1 MNENIILI
9 GAGLGQMQTNCYIAG
24 NRQTKE
30 ALVFDPGDEGY
41 RVMEMLE
48 KEGLELTAVLLT
60 HGHFDHVMALPYLQE
75 QKPGLPVY
83 LHEDEEDVLREPS
96 LNLTSMFGEPVSM
109 DADHLVKDG
118 QILDLFRHGDTLY
131 SCARTYKRRS
141 LLLFQ
146 RTGVADCGRYSVS
159 PEHRADRFSYRRYR
173 CTAVRHPGKTIR
185 SAG

>member
-60 HGHFDHVMALPYLQE
+60 HGHFDHVMALLRLQ
-75 QKPGLPVY
+75 
-83 LHEDEEDVLREPS
+83 
-96 LNLTSMFGEPVSM
+96 
-109 DADHLVKDG
+109 
-118 QILDLFRHGDTLY
+118 
-131 SCARTYKRRS
+131 
-141 LLLFQ
+141 
-146 RTGVADCGRYSVS
+146 
-159 PEHRADRFSYRRYR
+159 
-173 CTAVRHPGKTIR
+173 
-185 SAG
+185 